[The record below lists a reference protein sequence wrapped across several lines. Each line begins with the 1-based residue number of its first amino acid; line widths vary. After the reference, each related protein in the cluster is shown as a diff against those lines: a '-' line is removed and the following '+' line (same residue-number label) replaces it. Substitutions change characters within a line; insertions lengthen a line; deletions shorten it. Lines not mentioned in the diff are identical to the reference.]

1 MEGFIGYSALIF
13 MPIYAFGFIM
23 CFAGL
28 LKQLKKDEPI
38 SGSAMAAGFFFALMM
53 WTLSSSI
60 LLASA

>member
-1 MEGFIGYSALIF
+1 

-38 SGSAMAAGFFFALMM
+38 SGSAMASGFFFALMM
-53 WTLSSSI
+53 WTFSASI
-60 LLASA
+60 FLASE